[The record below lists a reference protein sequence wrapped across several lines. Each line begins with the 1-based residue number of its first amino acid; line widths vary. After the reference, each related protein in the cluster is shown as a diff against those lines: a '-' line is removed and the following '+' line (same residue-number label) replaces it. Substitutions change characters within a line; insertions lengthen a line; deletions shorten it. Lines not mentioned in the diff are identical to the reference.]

1 MRGLHALLRDKG
13 EVKFKWIKNRMR
25 SMWPD
30 WEEALQLLRKE
41 GDLRKTVQKKVRH
54 ELSRAGQGR
63 AGQGRAGQDSAEWR
77 LEGQSGSRCRTGQ
90 SHSQYRNAPSTLF
103 NIRN

>member
-41 GDLRKTVQKKVRH
+41 GDLKKTVQKKVRH

-63 AGQGRAGQDSAEWR
+63 AGQDSAEWR
-77 LEGQSGSRCRTGQ
+77 LEG
-90 SHSQYRNAPSTLF
+90 
-103 NIRN
+103 

>member
-41 GDLRKTVQKKVRH
+41 GDLKKTVQKKVRH

-63 AGQGRAGQDSAEWR
+63 AVRSGDWKDKVDQGAGQDRAI
-77 LEGQSGSRCRTGQ
+77 
-90 SHSQYRNAPSTLF
+90 H
-103 NIRN
+103 NIEMLPLHYLI